1 MKSLPTL
8 LILISLTSCSL
19 VRPEPVPD
27 VKQVEVVTI
36 EKPAPVYHPPLP
48 NQISPLPVEW
58 RVLTPETMK
67 IYLDDLNAGKA
78 PVDAYYGLTPKG
90 YENLST
96 NIAEIKRYIRQALS
110 VIQYYRNLDTGS
122 DTDDEDERGGQSP
135 N

>member
-1 MKSLPTL
+1 MKSLLTL
-8 LILISLTSCSL
+8 LILTSLTSCSL

-27 VKQVEVVTI
+27 LKQVEVVTI

-96 NIAEIKRYIRQALS
+96 NIAEIKRYIRQVLS
-110 VIQYYRNLDTGS
+110 VIEYYRDLDS
-122 DTDDEDERGGQSP
+122 EDER
-135 N
+135 

>member
-1 MKSLPTL
+1 
-8 LILISLTSCSL
+8 L

-58 RVLTPETMK
+58 RVLTPETMQV
-67 IYLDDLNAGKA
+67 YLDDLNAGKA
-78 PVDAYYGLTPKG
+78 PVDAYYGLSPKG

-96 NIAEIKRYIRQALS
+96 NIAEIKRYIRQTIS
-110 VIQYYRNLDTGS
+110 IIEYYRGLDK
-122 DTDDEDERGGQSP
+122 DELPTEGNAETP
-135 N
+135 